1 MKKIQF
7 QYSKTPTEV
16 TLRKA
21 IVLSKPTKNYFTIDT
36 TELNEEEMEELN
48 AGLATLQSDIDDAFA
63 KRTKWLQEHG
73 FGSYFRNFNPDKM
86 NMAV

>member
-21 IVLSKPTKNYFTIDT
+21 IVLSKPTKNYFTIDI

-48 AGLATLQSDIDDAFA
+48 AGLAILQSDIDKAFA
-63 KRTKWLQEHG
+63 ERTKWIRSHG
-73 FGSYFRNFNPDKM
+73 FGSYYRSFNEEKM
-86 NMAV
+86 NMIV